1 MPGGTMV
8 IADATTAA
16 TGTCST
22 TDEDLAVM
30 TDAIVVTLVAR
41 AARTP
46 RTELATT
53 TI

>member
-1 MPGGTMV
+1 MLGGTTV
-8 IADATTAA
+8 IADATPAA

-22 TDEDLAVM
+22 TDEDPAVM
-30 TDAIVVTLVAR
+30 TDAIVVMLVAR
-41 AARTP
+41 AARTL

>member
-1 MPGGTMV
+1 MPGGTTV
-8 IADATTAA
+8 IADATPAA

-22 TDEDLAVM
+22 TGEDLVVM
-30 TDAIVVTLVAR
+30 TDVIVVTPAVRR
-41 AARTP
+41 AKTP

>member
-1 MPGGTMV
+1 MPGGTTV

-30 TDAIVVTLVAR
+30 TDVIAVTSAAR

-53 TI
+53 MI